1 MKKIKAEVLYV
12 KLASTSKDVQ
22 RFNAKIG
29 KGIRAVRESLGL
41 SQSAL
46 AEKAKF
52 CRNTLV
58 QIELGQRKTP
68 ISLKTVYKLLDAL
81 VVPITLDEFLE
92 LCRLT

>member
-46 AEKAKF
+46 ATKAKF
-52 CRNTLV
+52 CRNTL
-58 QIELGQRKTP
+58 GQRETP
-68 ISLKTVYKLLDAL
+68 IPLKTVYKILDAF
-81 VVPITLDEFLE
+81 VVPITLDEFLD
-92 LCRLT
+92 LCHLT

>member
-1 MKKIKAEVLYV
+1 MKKIKAELLYV

-46 AEKAKF
+46 ATKAKF

-58 QIELGQRKTP
+58 QIELGQRETP
-68 ISLKTVYKLLDAL
+68 IPLKTVYKILDAF
-81 VVPITLDEFLE
+81 VVPITLDEFLD
-92 LCRLT
+92 LCHLT